1 MATSGV
7 YSWSP
12 AAAEL
17 VLNAFARIGIRRPAL
32 EAQHLQDAAMEANLL
47 QVEFTNRQPLWW
59 TSEEITQVL
68 TAEDGEYDLAARVVT
83 VIAAYI
89 STTDGDQITDRII
102 TPISTYDYAAMP
114 NKLTPTG
121 VPTVFKFETLST
133 PKITLWQVPNDATTY
148 TLKLRVLCQPEDV
161 LLPSGVNVDTP
172 YRFLDAYTAGLA
184 HRLARIY
191 KPEAEQARMADYERA
206 WNLAANQDVEDVPM
220 WIMPTLARYY
230 QQ

>member
-1 MATSGV
+1 M
-7 YSWSP
+7 
-12 AAAEL
+12 
-17 VLNAFARIGIRRPAL
+17 LNAFARIGLRRPAL
-32 EAQHLQDAAMEANLL
+32 AAQHLQDAAMEANLL

-68 TAEDGEYDLAARVVT
+68 TASDGEYDLSARVVT
-83 VIAAYI
+83 IIAAYI
-89 STTDGDQITDRII
+89 STTDDDSNVTDRII

-133 PKITLWQVPNDATTY
+133 PRITLWQVPDAAETY

-161 LLPSGVNVDTP
+161 LLPSGVNIDAP

-191 KPEAEQARMADYERA
+191 KPEMEQARMADYERA
-206 WNLAANQDVEDVPM
+206 WNLAANQDVENVPM
-220 WIMPTLARYY
+220 YIMPQIGYMFR
-230 QQ
+230 